1 MITDIPYK
9 LTNSICFNLVLYFMA
24 NLRREPGPFFF
35 FLFVSLIV
43 TFVMSMMFRTIAS
56 VTRSLEEALAPT
68 AIIITALVI
77 VSALPIRF
85 RSSRPWDHVSLLLP

>member
-1 MITDIPYK
+1 MITDSPYK
-9 LTNSICFNLVLYFMA
+9 LINSICFNLVLYFMA

-35 FLFVSLIV
+35 FLFVSLVV

-77 VSALPIRF
+77 VSDLQ
-85 RSSRPWDHVSLLLP
+85 